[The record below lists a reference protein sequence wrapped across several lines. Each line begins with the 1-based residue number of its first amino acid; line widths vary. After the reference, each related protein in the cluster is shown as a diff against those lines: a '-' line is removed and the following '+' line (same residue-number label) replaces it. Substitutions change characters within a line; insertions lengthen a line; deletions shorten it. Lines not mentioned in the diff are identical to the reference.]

1 MAVSDDEKQSD
12 IDTNP
17 LCLDETELKCL
28 ASQAELPESNSG
40 YTNIYRHAT
49 TMDFVVMFLSAV
61 AAVGAGAAMP
71 LMMVSFRLYSPQ
83 PQKLTGPAC
92 YGIACREFCRF
103 FRQ

>member
-1 MAVSDDEKQSD
+1 MAAADDEKDSD

-40 YTNIYRHAT
+40 YINIYRHAT
-49 TMDFVVMFLSAV
+49 TADVVVMSLSA
-61 AAVGAGAAMP
+61 AAAIGAGAALP
-71 LMMVSFRLYSPQ
+71 LMMVSLRLYSPQ

-92 YGIACREFCRF
+92 NRVACRKICQF
-103 FRQ
+103 F